1 MGVMRRREF
10 LALGAL
16 TALSASRRGRSAA
29 ARSASAAARVVI
41 VGGGFAGSACALR
54 LRRLSPQ
61 LDVSLI
67 DPDDPY
73 LTCPMSDAV
82 VVEERRLS
90 AISAP
95 RSGLAH
101 AGVRVVRDRAV
112 GIDAAQQRIT
122 LQSGGSIGY
131 DKAVIAPG
139 IRFIFGTPAGYDEA
153 ATGQMPHAWQ
163 AGAQTQLLA
172 AQLRAM
178 ADGDTLAIS
187 VPKGLMRCPPGPYA
201 RAGMLAGWLRR
212 HRRRT
217 KVLIFDSNN
226 HFPRQDVFSAA
237 WQELYP
243 GMIEWIAPADGGS
256 VERVDVYTRTLYSSS
271 GAHRVALANIIPPQA
286 PGQLAVD
293 AGLASDHGWCPVH
306 AATFES
312 QLVAD
317 VHVIGDACI
326 AGDMPKAASAAASQA
341 RHCAT
346 AIAAALEGRPV
357 PAPDLDSVCY
367 SLVAPR
373 AAFAIRGKFALVDG
387 EIRQVA
393 AAAESAADRTPS
405 AQRAREAG
413 EWYQELRAQCFGH

>member
-1 MGVMRRREF
+1 MMRRREF

-16 TALSASRRGRSAA
+16 TALAASRRTRSAV
-29 ARSASAAARVVI
+29 RSASAAAHVVI
-41 VGGGFAGSACALR
+41 VGGGFAGSGCALR
-54 LRRLSPQ
+54 LRKLSPRV
-61 LDVSLI
+61 DVTLI

-82 VVEERRLS
+82 VIGERRLS
-90 AISAP
+90 AICAP
-95 RSGLAH
+95 RSGLAQ
-101 AGVRVVRDRAV
+101 AGVRVVHDRVIA
-112 GIDAAQQRIT
+112 IDAAQHRVT
-122 LQSGGSIGY
+122 LQGGAAIGY

-139 IRFIFGTPAGYDEA
+139 IRFLFGTPEGYDEA
-153 ATGQMPHAWQ
+153 AAGQLPHAWQ

-201 RAGMLAGWLRR
+201 RAGMLADWLRR
-212 HRRRT
+212 HRKRT

-237 WQELYP
+237 WQGLYP

-256 VERVDVYTRTLYSSS
+256 GERVDVGTRTLYSSS
-271 GAHRVALANIIPPQA
+271 GAQRVALANIIPPQA
-286 PGQLAVD
+286 PGRLAVD
-293 AGLASDHGWCPVH
+293 AGLASAHGWCPIN

-317 VHVIGDACI
+317 LYVIGDACI
-326 AGDMPKAASAAASQA
+326 AGAMPKAASAAASQA
-341 RHCAT
+341 RHCAA
-346 AIAAALEGRPV
+346 AIAASLEERPL

-367 SLVAPR
+367 SVLAPR
-373 AAFAIRGKFALVDG
+373 AAFAIRGRFELADG

-393 AAAESAADRTPS
+393 SAAESSGDRTPS

-413 EWYQELRAQCFGH
+413 EWYRRLRAECFGR